1 MTRNNNKKME
11 KNLNVR
17 LTENLLDKYKK
28 FCNKNGYSI
37 SKRIR
42 NFIEK
47 EIKNE

>member
-1 MTRNNNKKME
+1 MTRNNKKME

-17 LTENLLDKYKK
+17 LTEDLLDKYKK
-28 FCNKNGYSI
+28 FCDKNGYSI

-47 EIKNE
+47 EMKNE